1 MRRYVLEDLR
11 AWKESKHRKPLIVRG
26 ARQVGKT
33 WVLEEFGKEF
43 KDGFLR
49 INFDKQPEYNQF
61 FETTKDV
68 KRILRNLALASG
80 QKITTDT
87 LLIFDE
93 IQACP
98 NALNSLKY
106 FLEDAPEYYIACAG
120 SLLGLTLTE
129 GFPVGKVDFLDMG
142 PMTFKEFLLAMGD
155 DNYVE
160 YLESLSEIEK
170 IPDAFNLPLIEKLK
184 MYFVVGGMPEAVKI
198 WAEDG
203 DIKGVDKV
211 QLNILDSYESDFGKH
226 APETDVPKIRLI
238 WKSLP
243 SQLARENKKFLYSA
257 VKEGARAREYENA
270 LNWLINAGLIQ
281 KTSNIAKPNLPL
293 SAYESL
299 TCFKIYLDDVGL
311 LRRHSHLASSAFS
324 EDNRL
329 FTEFKGALTE
339 NFVLQSL
346 LRIFEVEPF
355 YWAETPHEV
364 DFIIQK
370 ENDIYPIEVKAGI
383 NVSATS
389 IKRYLIKYEAE
400 TKFAVRLSL
409 KNLSL
414 DGKILNVPL
423 YLIDELDRIIEIA
436 KKQSTK

>member
-1 MRRYVLEDLR
+1 MRRYILKDLSD
-11 AWKESKHRKPLIVRG
+11 WKESTHRKPLIIRG

-33 WVLEEFGKEF
+33 WALEEFGKGF

-68 KRILRNLALASG
+68 TRIIKNLAMASG
-80 QKITTDT
+80 HKITTDT

-106 FLEDAPEYYIACAG
+106 FCEDAPEYYVVCAG

-160 YLESLSEIEK
+160 YLESINEIEA
-170 IPDAFNLPLIEKLK
+170 ISDAFSQPLTEKLK
-184 MYFVVGGMPEAVKI
+184 MYFVVGGMPEAVKL
-198 WAEDG
+198 WTEDG
-203 DIKGVDKV
+203 DIKAVDKV

-226 APETDVPKIRLI
+226 APEIDIPKIRLI

-243 SQLARENKKFLYSA
+243 SQLAKENKKFLYST

-270 LNWLINAGLIQ
+270 LNWLINAGLIK
-281 KTSNIAKPNLPL
+281 KTSKITKPNLPL
-293 SAYESL
+293 SAYEDL
-299 TCFKIYLDDVGL
+299 TCFKIYLGDVGL
-311 LRRHSHLASSAFS
+311 LRRHSHLASSAFIEGS
-324 EDNRL
+324 RL

-346 LRIFEVEPF
+346 LRTFEVTPY
-355 YWAETPHEV
+355 YWADTPHEV
-364 DFIIQK
+364 DFIIQND
-370 ENDIYPIEVKAGI
+370 NDIYPVEVKAGV
-383 NVSATS
+383 NVAAAS
-389 IKRYLIKYEAE
+389 IKQYLKKYEAE
-400 TKFAVRLSL
+400 TRFAVRLSL
-409 KNLSL
+409 KNLSF

-423 YLIDELDRIIEIA
+423 YLIDELERIIRIA
-436 KKQSTK
+436 KK